1 MMPPSNVYNQSR
13 SYGDYRDTTR
23 PPFGGHLPPPSD
35 QSRYPPPGHGG
46 GPPRAAPPIAAN
58 QGHPSHGPPPHHPYP
73 HSGGKPA
80 AYGGQPSP
88 YGQHHPPQGPPQHPS
103 MYGPRDP
110 SGMRYPRPP
119 VPHPGHGGPTPHHLP
134 VVGPS
139 GHPLPYQSPGVGP
152 GAGFHPSVGGGMG
165 GPPLASILKKEMTF
179 PSGSVETTQP
189 VFVKR
194 RRVTSRDISQIEA
207 WRLLMCLKS
216 GLLAESTWAL
226 DVLSVL
232 AYDDSTTN
240 CFVLSGMPGL
250 LDTIL
255 EHFKKYL
262 GLMFSGIFEEDEG
275 DLQLG
280 QEQKKLIGDNVS
292 RDFRETA
299 NSSRS
304 SSPTCQRFKIRRTN
318 NRRVRK
324 WYQTDEDVDDV
335 KENSEPPFSVG
346 EKFLVNGEL
355 SNLILTEKE
364 VSSPAKSLKAQ
375 NLLQTLLPLYS
386 VDSKEGR
393 LVLLNGSVNYS
404 MKTRD
409 GKSVK
414 IVNCK
419 NGLTSGD
426 VESRWKTT
434 ANPPSLPTK
443 NSGKKSS
450 NDGKVAN
457 SGGHSNPS
465 GGKNNEASSK
475 SKGLPSLPNEVV
487 AKQGIDCVV
496 EEGEEE
502 DWDPTCH
509 ILTTFAPKEKIIRFV
524 RLTEPS
530 FHKSKEMETQGDDL
544 TRSSPSATVTKLSD
558 LNGAM
563 LVYGIKKEP
572 SEKGED
578 KIEGTEEKERI
589 TYPRLLS
596 KRKRQHDLFDDLEE
610 EAFHKDHPPLY
621 PIDDYLEQLGKR
633 CLALSTLLR
642 NFSFVPQNEPEMA
655 RHQDLLMVLSRLM
668 LLNHEHPPKVRVYQ
682 DSKEKKEERK
692 TSVADSLFNED
703 PPSPDLTKTTEEGK
717 DSVEDPQDEDFGG
730 GKDEWY
736 WETMHLLLENTL
748 VTLANISG
756 QLDVSPFPEEI
767 SLPLL
772 DGLLHWAVCPSSYA
786 QDHLPLTSLVNLSPQ
801 RLALETLVKLS
812 IRDCNVDLIL
822 ATPPWQRLDL
832 LFKNLTKMLAR
843 NEDQTLREFSLVLL
857 VNLTL
862 ADSAMARAVALTGN
876 AIPQLISF
884 VEQSEQSALSVAQTH
899 GINALRENPELMGT
913 TLDMV
918 RRAAICLR
926 TISRIPENRPLF
938 HIFQQRILNLVMSQ
952 ILDQGVAAIL
962 ADVMYECSLSDPTL
976 TATKEIFLPY
986 INVFATSGNL
996 LTTSNPP
1003 PTTETTV
1010 APIEA
1015 AESTNSSSST
1025 AVEVKGEP
1033 VPSESL
1039 PPPTADHH
1047 VMSTPQQQP
1056 ASLHSEAPIVNGT
1069 IVTPFITESSNADEK
1084 EQNILLET
1092 HSPSSQP
1099 SSQQPISPLVTPIKQ
1114 ISSQQAIE
1122 EDVERKIVVVNGI
1135 DGPKLNHQMNNAT
1148 RGSPVP
1154 PVVQPQPSNSNNS
1167 AVAQQAPN
1175 NNDPSRGCPRLKEL
1189 LLSYQMSPR
1198 FDGQN
1203 SSSSGGHEKQTEQ
1216 ISS

>member
-1 MMPPSNVYNQSR
+1 
-13 SYGDYRDTTR
+13 
-23 PPFGGHLPPPSD
+23 
-35 QSRYPPPGHGG
+35 
-46 GPPRAAPPIAAN
+46 
-58 QGHPSHGPPPHHPYP
+58 
-73 HSGGKPA
+73 
-80 AYGGQPSP
+80 
-88 YGQHHPPQGPPQHPS
+88 
-103 MYGPRDP
+103 
-110 SGMRYPRPP
+110 
-119 VPHPGHGGPTPHHLP
+119 
-134 VVGPS
+134 VGS
-139 GHPLPYQSPGVGP
+139 
-152 GAGFHPSVGGGMG
+152 GAGFHPSVGGGIGPG
-165 GPPLASILKKEMTF
+165 GPALASILKKEMTF
-179 PSGSVETTQP
+179 PPGSVEATQP

-262 GLMFSGIFEEDEG
+262 GLMFSGIFEKDQG
-275 DLQLG
+275 DLPLG
-280 QEQKKLIGDNVS
+280 QEQKKIVIGDTV
-292 RDFRETA
+292 RETG

-304 SSPTCQRFKIRRTN
+304 SSPTCQRFKIGRTN
-318 NRRVRK
+318 NRPVRK
-324 WYQTDEDVDDV
+324 WYQIDEDVDDV
-335 KENSEPPFSVG
+335 KENSQPPLSVG
-346 EKFLVNGEL
+346 EKFVVNGEL
-355 SNLILTEKE
+355 SNLTVTEKE
-364 VSSPAKSLKAQ
+364 ISPPAKSLKAQ
-375 NLLQTLLPLYS
+375 NLIQTLLPLYS

-419 NGLTSGD
+419 SGFTSGD
-426 VESRWKTT
+426 IESRWNKLLWSTT
-434 ANPPSLPTK
+434 TTCNPPSLPGK

-457 SGGHSNPS
+457 SGGHSSPS
-465 GGKNNEASSK
+465 GGKNNNASRK
-475 SKGLPSLPNEVV
+475 SKGLPSSVPNQVV

-496 EEGEEE
+496 DGRAQE
-502 DWDPTCH
+502 DWNATCH

-530 FHKSKEMETQGDDL
+530 FHKWKEMERQGDDL
-544 TRSSPSATVTKLSD
+544 TSSPSPTVTKVSD
-558 LNGAM
+558 LNGAK
-563 LVYGIKKEP
+563 LVNGINKETG
-572 SEKGED
+572 EKGQDIGHVD
-578 KIEGTEEKERI
+578 KIDVAVTQE

-596 KRKRQHDLFDDLEE
+596 KRKRQHDLFDHLEE

-668 LLNHEHPPKVRVYQ
+668 LLNHHHPPKVAVYQ
-682 DSKEKKEERK
+682 ESKETKN
-692 TSVADSLFNED
+692 TSDPDSLFNQD
-703 PPSPDLTKTTEEGK
+703 PPSPDLANDLTKTTEE
-717 DSVEDPQDEDFGG
+717 VQDPQDEDFGG

-786 QDHLPLTSLVNLSPQ
+786 RDRLPLTSLVNLSPQ

-822 ATPPWQRLDL
+822 ATPPWERLHL

-884 VEQSEQSALSVAQTH
+884 IEQSEQSALSVAQTH

-926 TISRIPENRPLF
+926 TISRITENRPLF
-938 HIFQQRILNLVMSQ
+938 HIYQQRILNLVMSQ

-962 ADVMYECSLSDPTL
+962 ADVMYECSLSDATL
-976 TATKEIFLPY
+976 TATKQVFLPY

-996 LTTSNPP
+996 FTTSNPP
-1003 PTTETTV
+1003 ETETTV
-1010 APIEA
+1010 APMQQ

-1025 AVEVKGEP
+1025 VVQVKGEP
-1033 VPSESL
+1033 VPSQSF

-1047 VMSTPQQQP
+1047 VMSTPQQ
-1056 ASLHSEAPIVNGT
+1056 HTEEAPIVNGT
-1069 IVTPFITESSNADEK
+1069 IVAPSITDSSNADEK
-1084 EQNILLET
+1084 EGNLLLET

-1099 SSQQPISPLVTPIKQ
+1099 SSQQSISPLATPIKQ
-1114 ISSQQAIE
+1114 SPSQQAVE
-1122 EDVERKIVVVNGI
+1122 EDVQEKMVVVNGM
-1135 DGPKLNHQMNNAT
+1135 DGPKLNHQINNGT
-1148 RGSPVP
+1148 RGSSVP
-1154 PVVQPQPSNSNNS
+1154 PVVQGQPSNCNNS
-1167 AVAQQAPN
+1167 AVEQQPPN

-1189 LLSYQMSPR
+1189 LLSYQMSPK

-1203 SSSSGGHEKQTEQ
+1203 SSSSGGHEQPTEQ

>member
-1 MMPPSNVYNQSR
+1 M
-13 SYGDYRDTTR
+13 
-23 PPFGGHLPPPSD
+23 
-35 QSRYPPPGHGG
+35 
-46 GPPRAAPPIAAN
+46 GP
-58 QGHPSHGPPPHHPYP
+58 
-73 HSGGKPA
+73 
-80 AYGGQPSP
+80 
-88 YGQHHPPQGPPQHPS
+88 
-103 MYGPRDP
+103 
-110 SGMRYPRPP
+110 
-119 VPHPGHGGPTPHHLP
+119 
-134 VVGPS
+134 
-139 GHPLPYQSPGVGP
+139 
-152 GAGFHPSVGGGMG
+152 G
-165 GPPLASILKKEMTF
+165 GPPLASIIKKEMSF
-179 PSGSVETTQP
+179 PPGSVEATQP

-262 GLMFSGIFEEDEG
+262 GLMFSGIFEEDQG

-280 QEQKKLIGDNVS
+280 QEQKKILIGDNVS

-304 SSPTCQRFKIRRTN
+304 SSPTCQRFKIRKTN

-324 WYQTDEDVDDV
+324 WYQIDEDVDDV

-346 EKFLVNGEL
+346 DKFLVNGEL
-355 SNLILTEKE
+355 STSVQLSNLTLTEKE
-364 VSSPAKSLKAQ
+364 ISPAKSLKAQ
-375 NLLQTLLPLYS
+375 NLIQTLLPLYS
-386 VDSKEGR
+386 ADSREGR

-426 VESRWKTT
+426 VESRWKKLLWSTT
-434 ANPPSLPTK
+434 TTSNPPSSPTK

-450 NDGKVAN
+450 NDGKVTN

-487 AKQGIDCVV
+487 AKQRIDCVV
-496 EEGEEE
+496 DEGEEE

-530 FHKSKEMETQGDDL
+530 SHKSKEMETEGDDL
-544 TRSSPSATVTKLSD
+544 TISSPSSTVTKLSD
-558 LNGAM
+558 LNGAK
-563 LVYGIKKEP
+563 LVNGIKKEP
-572 SEKGED
+572 DEKGQD
-578 KIEGTEEKERI
+578 KIDIEVTQEKETI

-682 DSKEKKEERK
+682 DSQESKK
-692 TSVADSLFNED
+692 TSDADSLFNED
-703 PPSPDLTKTTEEGK
+703 PVSPDIGSDLTKTTEEVK
-717 DSVEDPQDEDFGG
+717 DSVEDSQDEDFGG
-730 GKDEWY
+730 AKDQWY
-736 WETMHLLLENTL
+736 WEIMHLLLENTL

-976 TATKEIFLPY
+976 TATKEVFLPY

-996 LTTSNPP
+996 VTSNPP

-1010 APIEA
+1010 APIEPA
-1015 AESTNSSSST
+1015 VTTNSSSST
-1025 AVEVKGEP
+1025 VTEVKGEP
-1033 VPSESL
+1033 IPSESL
-1039 PPPTADHH
+1039 PPSTADHH

-1056 ASLHSEAPIVNGT
+1056 ASLHSTEAPIVNGT
-1069 IVTPFITESSNADEK
+1069 IVAPSITESSNGDEK
-1084 EQNILLET
+1084 ERNILLET

-1099 SSQQPISPLVTPIKQ
+1099 SSQQSISPLVAPIKQ
-1114 ISSQQAIE
+1114 IPSQQAIE

-1135 DGPKLNHQMNNAT
+1135 DGPKLNHQINNAT

-1203 SSSSGGHEKQTEQ
+1203 SSSSGGHEQQTEQ